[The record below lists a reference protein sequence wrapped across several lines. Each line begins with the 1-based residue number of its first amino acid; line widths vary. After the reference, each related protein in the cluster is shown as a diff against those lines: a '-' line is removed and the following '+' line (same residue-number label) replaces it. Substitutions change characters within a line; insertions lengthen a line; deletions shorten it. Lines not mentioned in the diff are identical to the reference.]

1 MYSADDAL
9 RDLEAVWMF
18 CDPDGYVDCSYD
30 KLKEYLYEQRRKEK
44 IPELLRGG

>member
-9 RDLEAVWMF
+9 RDASTLFTSSDWWEQDAA
-18 CDPDGYVDCSYD
+18 YER
-30 KLKEYLYEQRRKEK
+30 LQEYLYEQRRKEG